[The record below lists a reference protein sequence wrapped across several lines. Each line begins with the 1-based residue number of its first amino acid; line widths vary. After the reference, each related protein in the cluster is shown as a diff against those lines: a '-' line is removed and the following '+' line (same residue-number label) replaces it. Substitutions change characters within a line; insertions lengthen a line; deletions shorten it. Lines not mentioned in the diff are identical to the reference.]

1 MRDYVSCFNREINGR
16 PVSVNDLK
24 YYAKIEHQRTYKGT
38 DIQVKENQPYATKIL
53 ELKNELR
60 KIQPGEY
67 ELNNRGVTQLHSGY
81 IYQQNSFKFK
91 SLIQT
96 KLSHLALLSL
106 ECFLLNA
113 KNYELVGGTQ
123 IALD

>member
-60 KIQPGEY
+60 KIQSGEY

-81 IYQQNSFKFK
+81 I
-91 SLIQT
+91 
-96 KLSHLALLSL
+96 
-106 ECFLLNA
+106 
-113 KNYELVGGTQ
+113 
-123 IALD
+123 